1 MDQGGSTDGWSVELL
16 PGHGGAD
23 DRKDARSDDGAD
35 AQRGERPGSERLF
48 ESVLGIFRLADQ
60 LIDGLAG
67 KELFKQC
74 CSPDI
79 VASLQALSE
88 NEPSPQFTCGD
99 CPREHLPARRE
110 AGDEP
115 RACWMESVEFR
126 VSTRMR
132 VTRNGA
138 GPLRP
143 SLALRLAASQFLD
156 LLLLRS
162 AGLCLFALGSSLLA
176 CRALYFF
183 AFQLV
188 FNLLCICHS

>member
-16 PGHGGAD
+16 PGHGSAD

-110 AGDEP
+110 AAMSREHVGWKVWSSGS
-115 RACWMESVEFR
+115 AQGSV
-126 VSTRMR
+126 
-132 VTRNGA
+132 
-138 GPLRP
+138 
-143 SLALRLAASQFLD
+143 
-156 LLLLRS
+156 
-162 AGLCLFALGSSLLA
+162 
-176 CRALYFF
+176 
-183 AFQLV
+183 
-188 FNLLCICHS
+188 